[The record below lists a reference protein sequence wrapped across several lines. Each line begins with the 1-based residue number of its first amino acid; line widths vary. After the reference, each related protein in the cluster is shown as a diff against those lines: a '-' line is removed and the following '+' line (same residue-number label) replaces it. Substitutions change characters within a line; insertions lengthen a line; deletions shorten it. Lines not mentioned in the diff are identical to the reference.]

1 MDFHMI
7 FKLLLVFFT
16 LVFSSLSFSGS
27 VTHTKIVEIRQRPSG
42 AIIRFDKKFD
52 DACSDGGTWAIFRGD
67 DSIKQKQ
74 TWSLLL
80 SAAAA
85 GKSVTIIS
93 SACQYHNNI
102 NDVYVYY

>member
-1 MDFHMI
+1 MEFDMT

-16 LVFSSLSFSGS
+16 LVISTLSFAGS
-27 VTHTKIVEIRQRPSG
+27 VTNAKIVEIRQRPGS
-42 AIIRFDKKFD
+42 AVIRFDKKFD
-52 DACSDGGTWAIFRGD
+52 DVCSDGGAWAIFRGD
-67 DSIKQKQ
+67 DSIKKKQ

-93 SACQYHNNI
+93 SACEYHNNI
-102 NDVYVYY
+102 NDVYVYF